1 MTKFLF
7 RSCSL
12 ELVQGRPP
20 TSAIELGERWKMM
33 RLQHRHYLGVI
44 FCLNLVSSVPSSLF
58 TSFYDQHLYDQLG
71 WTRKDGGDQVNLGNA
86 KTYHP
91 GAHQLSSR
99 SSTRSTSNWNTFGF
113 PVFQA
118 VPGPGWKDGG
128 WNTWRFPAF
137 QAVPRLNRHRRQND
151 TTLTIIKETIK
162 MQTDNQRK
170 TIQEEQIM
178 ECLITFLALKDP
190 NREDQDQRNW
200 STMAP
205 GPLPGPRGESQTP
218 PHLGDT
224 YTNLIWQ
231 GNKN

>member
-1 MTKFLF
+1 MAVKL
-7 RSCSL
+7 L
-12 ELVQGRPP
+12 
-20 TSAIELGERWKMM
+20 AILA
-33 RLQHRHYLGVI
+33 
-44 FCLNLVSSVPSSLF
+44 LVSTMSRAWP
-58 TSFYDQHLYDQLG
+58 Q
-71 WTRKDGGDQVNLGNA
+71 W

-99 SSTRSTSNWNTFGF
+99 ASTRSTNNWNTFGF

-190 NREDQDQRNW
+190 NQEDQDQRNW

-205 GPLPGPRGESQTP
+205 GPLPGPRGESQAS

-231 GNKN
+231 QTKN